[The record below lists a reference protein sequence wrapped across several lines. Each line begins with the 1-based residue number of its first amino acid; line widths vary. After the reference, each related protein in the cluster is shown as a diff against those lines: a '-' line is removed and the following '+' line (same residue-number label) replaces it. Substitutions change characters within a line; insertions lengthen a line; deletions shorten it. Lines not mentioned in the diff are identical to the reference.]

1 MRPNPCYHN
10 DSEIHAG
17 DVVSYAGQKGAIMF
31 VTDRHKYSDTYP
43 ERDWPPSR
51 FPTSFMIEFTNGAR
65 LFLESSDEDL
75 ELVDHSQNL

>member
-1 MRPNPCYHN
+1 
-10 DSEIHAG
+10 
-17 DVVSYAGQKGAIMF
+17 MF

-75 ELVDHSQNL
+75 ELVDQSQNL